1 MNMTQDDTNQ
11 ALCDLIA
18 RHIVGS
24 PNGRISFAEYMELVL
39 YEPEHGY
46 YATNVANIGMHGDFF
61 TSPHLGAD
69 FGELLGEL
77 FLEMWQALGEPTKF
91 TLVEM
96 GAGQGVL
103 AADLLAYVRRLHPGF
118 FEALEYTIVEKSAAL
133 VAEQRQ
139 RLGSFAEQSG
149 KLRWSTLAEIEPGS
163 VSGCFFA
170 NELVDAFP
178 VHQFVIAEGKLQQI
192 YVTVQSTEDGIV
204 FEEVS
209 GEPSTPIAEF
219 FELIG
224 LEPRTLGEG
233 YRSEVNLLALDWLE
247 AVAERLSRGY
257 LLTIDYGHTT
267 SQYYH
272 PTRRT
277 GTLQCYYQH
286 TVHDN
291 PYLHVGRQDLTAHVN
306 FTALERQA
314 ECCGLSNLGLT
325 RQSLLL
331 VAQGIAERIAA
342 LGTGA
347 RPEQFMETLH
357 RRGALY
363 RLIDPQGLGNFGVLV
378 QGKGLE
384 MAPPLKVFGMAT
396 PNSP

>member
-1 MNMTQDDTNQ
+1 MTKDDTNQ
-11 ALCDLIA
+11 ALCHLIA
-18 RHIVGS
+18 RRIAGS
-24 PNGRISFAEYMELVL
+24 PNGRITFAEYMELAL
-39 YEPEHGY
+39 YDPEHGY

-69 FGELLGEL
+69 FGELLGDL
-77 FLEMWQALGEPTKF
+77 FVEMWQTLGEPAKF

-103 AADLLAYVRRLHPGF
+103 AADLLTYVRRRHPGF

-133 VAEQRQ
+133 VVEQRQ
-139 RLGSFAEQSG
+139 RLGSFAEQAG
-149 KLRWSTLAEIEPGS
+149 KLHWSTLAEIEPDS
-163 VSGCFFA
+163 VRGCFFA

-178 VHQFVIAEGKLQQI
+178 VHQFVIAEGKLQEI
-192 YVTVQSTEDGIV
+192 YVTARSTENGTV
-204 FEEVS
+204 FQEVS

-219 FELIG
+219 FELVG

-247 AVAERLSRGY
+247 AVAQRLAHGY

-272 PTRRT
+272 PTRAK

-286 TVHDN
+286 TVHDD
-291 PYLHVGRQDLTAHVN
+291 PYAHVGRQDLTAHVN

-314 ECCGLSNLGLT
+314 ERCGLSNLGLT

-342 LGTGA
+342 LGTGS
-347 RPEQFMETLH
+347 RPEQFMETL
-357 RRGALY
+357 RRRDALH

-384 MAPPLKVFGMAT
+384 TALALKVLSMTASA
-396 PNSP
+396 P